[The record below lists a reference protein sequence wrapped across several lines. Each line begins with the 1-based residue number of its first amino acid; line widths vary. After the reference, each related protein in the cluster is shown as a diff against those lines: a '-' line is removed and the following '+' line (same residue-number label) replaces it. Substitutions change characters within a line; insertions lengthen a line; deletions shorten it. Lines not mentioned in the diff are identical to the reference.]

1 MTLRIID
8 SLEGM
13 RQIRSAYD
21 EVAASCHAAP
31 FVSWEWLYRW
41 WENAGTG
48 YDVQVLTLWSGD
60 RLDGVLPLMRVKYG
74 MRRLG
79 LRELRFASDCVLA
92 SPAYLDLVARPGS
105 ERDCLDA
112 ALTHI
117 CEDDA
122 WDRIELSRMRARSNA
137 FGALCQAAAQHEL
150 RLEVR
155 RNTWCRQIPLPATF
169 DDYLAGLSSNRRG
182 QIRNF
187 RNRLAKAYDVRFVEC
202 ASLSQLHSML
212 DRYFT
217 DKSDRMDMKGKW
229 TQFRDPSYRQFMRKL
244 AEDLWEK
251 QWLRLWGLEVDEE
264 LAAVSYGIVANGT
277 YHLKNYSYGERYTKN
292 RLGHVL
298 LGYCIEQ
305 CIDREH
311 LSVFDF
317 LSTEYPYKAHYA
329 KARELMVKLTMYRPR
344 ENFFLHDKTTGSRLY
359 YSKYGWYHMDVSS
372 PSFQDF
378 WSQEALTWITTYYNV
393 STSGLDPAGPHFDGL
408 FADDCWIDIA
418 YAQNTERMTRVK
430 DDQFGRIPQA
440 KVNSFHN
447 DMLDH
452 IEHMKQAL
460 GSRILIVNSGGG
472 VSQDYAEAADGVM
485 HEQWMHAAWWS
496 ASTDPRESNWLANIS
511 SMQTLSA
518 KGKYYLAQDNL
529 NYSGLPAGRDEQVFK
544 FAFASYLLATDSV
557 YPDQTKTSLRH
568 RPYLDTSKTAY
579 YTGYW
584 YGIYDLDPG
593 TPLGPYYVYYQDKTK
608 GITVYARDYTNAIA
622 LVNPSSENNFTS
634 SALDATV
641 SLPGQFNEIRPDGT
655 LGPVVSS
662 ITVKNKSGAVVARTT
677 PVGAP
682 IVSLQQTIDKP
693 AAPPGDIV
701 TYTFVYQ
708 NVGSVS
714 ARSFAITDVLPA
726 QVAFVGG
733 SAKLN
738 GVVVTPD
745 PISTDGTVVQ
755 MPIGEVAAGQQGT
768 FTFQVQ
774 VK

>member
-1 MTLRIID
+1 MALGTDHRLAVRAATWSRWRPMTLLR
-8 SLEGM
+8 
-13 RQIRSAYD
+13 
-21 EVAASCHAAP
+21 AAP
-31 FVSWEWLYRW
+31 LLLLVSLASASFLGRAEARVLRAHTIDVRTISGAADLQWF
-41 WENAGTG
+41 AQH
-48 YDVQVLTLWSGD
+48 YDVALLYEVPLSKGYLQAQLLHQYNPSIKVVGYKDSHALLPGQTGWSDYNGNHPGIQTQLAAAIGSSDLTIQLVDASAFPTSGFWI
-60 RLDGVLPLMRVKYG
+60 KI
-74 MRRLG
+74 
-79 LRELRFASDCVLA
+79 
-92 SPAYLDLVARPGS
+92 GS
-105 ERDCLDA
+105 ETIEIASRSGNT
-112 ALTHI
+112 LT
-117 CEDDA
+117 
-122 WDRIELSRMRARSNA
+122 
-137 FGALCQAAAQHEL
+137 
-150 RLEVR
+150 V
-155 RNTWCRQIPLPATF
+155 
-169 DDYLAGLSSNRRG
+169 
-182 QIRNF
+182 
-187 RNRLAKAYDVRFVEC
+187 
-202 ASLSQLHSML
+202 
-212 DRYFT
+212 
-217 DKSDRMDMKGKW
+217 
-229 TQFRDPSYRQFMRKL
+229 
-244 AEDLWEK
+244 
-251 QWLRLWGLEVDEE
+251 
-264 LAAVSYGIVANGT
+264 
-277 YHLKNYSYGERYTKN
+277 KNYGSGNTGRGIATVRVADGGN
-292 RLGHVL
+292 WAATSHPAGATV
-298 LGYCIEQ
+298 
-305 CIDREH
+305 
-311 LSVFDF
+311 
-317 LSTEYPYKAHYA
+317 
-329 KARELMVKLTMYRPR
+329 YRPR
-344 ENFFLHDKTTGSRLY
+344 EDFFLHDETTGSRLY

-372 PSFQDF
+372 PSFQDS

-440 KVNSFHN
+440 KVNSFHD

-452 IEHMKQAL
+452 IGHMKQVL

-485 HEQWMHAAWWS
+485 HEQWMHAAWWN
-496 ASTDPRESNWLANIS
+496 ASTDPRESNWLENIS

-529 NYSGLPAGRDEQVFK
+529 NYSGLPAGRDEQVFR
-544 FAFASYLLATDSV
+544 FAFASYLLATNSV

-608 GITVYARDYTNAIA
+608 GITVYARDYANAIA
-622 LVNPSSENNFTS
+622 LVNPSSENNFAS

-662 ITVKNKSGAVVARTT
+662 IAVKNKSGAVVARTT

-701 TYTFVYQ
+701 TYTFVYK

-714 ARSFAITDVLPA
+714 AKSFAITDVLPA

-733 SAKLN
+733 SATLN

-745 PISTDGTVVQ
+745 PVSTDGTIVQ